1 MIRCQDKNILLTET
15 LYKKLLP
22 SHAKKDFAHIQ
33 KRLLI
38 YTKNYPHIQ
47 KVILSYN
54 NVHLHKK
61 FRFNFFYFY
70 CFIYEKS
77 KCEIMYF
84 FLKKITRT
92 QKKFLTHVWRNFLL
106 SLKIIVRNGEQLYL
120 ENKTFILSDAIN
132 IGKNK
137 PQ

>member
-1 MIRCQDKNILLTET
+1 MYFFVKYLLIRCQDKNILLTET

-47 KVILSYN
+47 KVVLSYN

-70 CFIYEKS
+70 YFIYEKS
-77 KCEIMYF
+77 KCETMYF
-84 FLKKITRT
+84 FKKKILEH
-92 QKKFLTHVWRNFLL
+92 KKHFLL
-106 SLKIIVRNGEQLYL
+106 TYEEIFCSH
-120 ENKTFILSDAIN
+120 
-132 IGKNK
+132 
-137 PQ
+137 